1 VRVDSADGLG
11 APFAP
16 FRVFDTRGPLGNLPR
31 KAANSTTVVPI
42 AGQGLNNSHIPG
54 DAIAIMGNLTATQY
68 TGSGFLAL
76 SPNGVAVTTSSVNF
90 IVGQG
95 AIANGFIVGLAGGQ
109 VQVKVA
115 GHSSHFII
123 DVTGYI
129 Q

>member
-1 VRVDSADGLG
+1 
-11 APFAP
+11 
-16 FRVFDTRGPLGNLPR
+16 
-31 KAANSTTVVPI
+31 VVPI